1 MARPNYGL
9 LREAH
14 HKALEENLPAID
26 QTQQPDVE
34 IESPTRPEGH
44 YGPLLGWTAFGGLVE
59 HQASANAWIQANH
72 ERQTAH
78 DALEQHIDGE
88 KSATP
93 AAMEAGAASWQR
105 DLGEGIAAREVTGP
119 APPEAESESLSM

>member
-34 IESPTRPEGH
+34 IESPTRPEGL
-44 YGPLLGWTAFGGLVE
+44 YGPSLGWTAFGGLVAQ
-59 HQASANAWIQANH
+59 QASANAWIQANH
-72 ERQTAH
+72 ERQNAH
-78 DALEQHIDGE
+78 DALEQHVDGG
-88 KSATP
+88 KSAATASTEAP
-93 AAMEAGAASWQR
+93 AQSWQR
-105 DLGEGIAAREVTGP
+105 DLGEGIAARETAGP
-119 APPEAESESLSM
+119 ASPDTESESMSM